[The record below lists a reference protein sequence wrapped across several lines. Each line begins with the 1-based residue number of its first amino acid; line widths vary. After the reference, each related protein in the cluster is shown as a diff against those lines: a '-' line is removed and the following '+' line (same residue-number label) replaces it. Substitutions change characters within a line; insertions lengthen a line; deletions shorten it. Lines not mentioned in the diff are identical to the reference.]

1 MKEQIILRYART
13 EYGKKVRKDYEA
25 GKLKIGWG
33 GGTGVSA
40 ENRRIMQHN
49 NNSTKR

>member
-33 GGTGVSA
+33 GVCGS
-40 ENRRIMQHN
+40 
-49 NNSTKR
+49 

>member
-33 GGTGVSA
+33 GTGVSA